1 MADMCSHWHVCSD
14 VLSELG
20 VLWKDTITNS
30 EETINVIFLIVYGL
44 LDNQEFVKKFLSWF
58 WYIEVIY
65 HLNLFFFVLKQLLV
79 DTVVPRLLWD
89 VEQYFE
95 VTRFCTVWLV
105 CHENG
110 FQDHRDLLPFFL
122 NEILGIF
129 DKAHQKIFQLV
140 EVHPLQFS
148 SFWAWENMGHGWKCE
163 VGVLIIVKFLFVL
176 FAVQDHTSLWLY
188 LKAFVCPVEFA
199 VEVVLES

>member
-1 MADMCSHWHVCSD
+1 MCSN

-30 EETINVIFLIVYGL
+30 EETINVIFLIVCGL

-65 HLNLFFFVLKQLLV
+65 RLNLFFFVLKQLLV

-89 VEQYFE
+89 VEQYFK
-95 VTRFCTVWLV
+95 VTRFCTLWLV
-105 CHENG
+105 CHKNG
-110 FQDHRDLLPFFL
+110 FQDHRDLLSFLL
-122 NEILGIF
+122 NEILSKF

-148 SFWAWENMGHGWKCE
+148 SF
-163 VGVLIIVKFLFVL
+163 
-176 FAVQDHTSLWLY
+176 
-188 LKAFVCPVEFA
+188 
-199 VEVVLES
+199 